1 MIRQRDRFLEALKT
15 NAVKILPRLTGF
27 AKKGEVQ
34 TLFFNECWTE
44 DNETIEVTLSATEIS
59 IIDKAVSTYEE

>member
-27 AKKGEVQ
+27 AKKAEVQ
-34 TLFFNECWTE
+34 TLFFNKCWTE
-44 DNETIEVTLSATEIS
+44 DNETIEVMQSAEIS